1 MAIDYNR
8 FTKVQAGM
16 YVTNEDKAL
25 DGRIVVEEES
35 QIDHIVYPYLG
46 MIVYAKK
53 EDKYFKINTLK
64 GGYSLIDQDTFERV
78 GNLYPILD
86 ELAAAN
92 GMDISLMEEWV
103 NYEPV
108 DKCFVDEYEELPFD
122 KIGDCNYII
131 VADEATRDTFTNTR
145 KECFVM

>member
-8 FTKVQAGM
+8 FTQVQAGM
-16 YVTNEDKAL
+16 YVPNEDKAL
-25 DGRIVVEEES
+25 DGRIVIEEES

-78 GNLYPILD
+78 GNLYPTLN

-92 GMDISLMEEWV
+92 SMNPSTMVEWDD
-103 NYEPV
+103 YEP
-108 DKCFVDEYEELPFD
+108 
-122 KIGDCNYII
+122 I
-131 VADEATRDTFTNTR
+131 
-145 KECFVM
+145 KECFADE